1 MDAAWRNNSMRKDNL
16 KAAVIGKDGR
26 TSAIERCLLKS
37 PRIAEPLLQ
46 FPEWQGRQATE
57 NILRRAREKNPHFFI
72 VGSEQPLAEST
83 VDSLQKTGI
92 PSVGPLQTLAKFESS
107 KAFTRH
113 LLSH

>member
-57 NILRRAREKNPHFFI
+57 NILRRARGENPGFFI
-72 VGSEQPLAEST
+72 LRSHAPPAQRSLESLPKHGNPLVWPTPVPA
-83 VDSLQKTGI
+83 
-92 PSVGPLQTLAKFESS
+92 
-107 KAFTRH
+107 
-113 LLSH
+113 